1 MAVEDVRELKTR
13 NAELESRLSA
23 AKRSGGGGG
32 SADGGGMD
40 WESQKRRMLASLED
54 EGDSG
59 GDEDR
64 QQERASIENTIE
76 MTDAVVAEKDR
87 EIEQL
92 RAQLAEAESSKP
104 ETAENERQQKINEL
118 VNADEVITDYRQRIA
133 QLEHEMQD
141 KLRATEL
148 ELSVERAKIAREKS
162 ELEEL
167 RIDLESRRKTH
178 EPGTGTK
185 SVPRRRWL
193 SKLGLGGEDQQ

>member
-1 MAVEDVRELKTR
+1 
-13 NAELESRLSA
+13 
-23 AKRSGGGGG
+23 
-32 SADGGGMD
+32 
-40 WESQKRRMLASLED
+40 
-54 EGDSG
+54 
-59 GDEDR
+59 
-64 QQERASIENTIE
+64 

-104 ETAENERQQKINEL
+104 EAAENERQQKINEL
-118 VNADEVITDYRQRIA
+118 VNADEVIADYRQRIA

-148 ELSVERAKIAREKS
+148 ELSVERAKLAREKS

-167 RIDLESRRKTH
+167 RIDLESRRKAH
-178 EPGTGTK
+178 EPGSGTK